1 MSTQTTFDVRT
12 ITGCY
17 CPSDCS
23 CHSERE
29 LTVCGCTGLHG
40 DKARK
45 AIDLDA
51 PIWQDCWKCGGT
63 GFLAEYANIFQ
74 GVCFGCD
81 GTRGKHTT
89 QRKLDRNAKA
99 RERYAA
105 KKEAERV
112 ERHAKAE
119 ADEAEARSLASRTR
133 EQFVAANPGIEQ
145 ALEVLDGDFGKDLRE
160 RLDEFGALTERQTAA
175 ALRIAA
181 EKATEPAPS
190 PVVEGRIEIVGK
202 VSTTKW
208 VDNAYGGALKMLV
221 LDDRGFKVW
230 GTVPSALEVEQG
242 YRVGFTATVTASTD
256 DESFGWYKRPSKA
269 EVLEG

>member
-1 MSTQTTFDVRT
+1 MSTMTA
-12 ITGCY
+12 
-17 CPSDCS
+17 
-23 CHSERE
+23 E
-29 LTVCGCTGLHG
+29 
-40 DKARK
+40 KATEQ
-45 AIDLDA
+45 IDLDA
-51 PIWQDCWKCGGT
+51 PIWQPCWKCNGT
-63 GFLAEYANIFQ
+63 GFLPEYAGIYQ
-74 GVCFGCD
+74 GVCFGCN
-81 GTRGKHTT
+81 GAQGKYTT

-105 KKEAERV
+105 KKEAERIARL
-112 ERHAKAE
+112 ERKEAERAE
-119 ADEAEARSLASRTR
+119 AKSLADRTR
-133 EQFVAANPGIEQ
+133 EQFVAANPGIVE
-145 ALEVLDGDFGKDLRE
+145 ALAVLGGDFGKDLRE

-181 EKATEPAPS
+181 EKATEPAPT

-230 GTVPSALEVEQG
+230 GTVPSALEVSQG
-242 YRVGFTATVTASTD
+242 DRVTFTATVTASTD